1 MVENEETNFDL
12 MLILCEIYEQIV
24 VDFYILSLSSFYYS
38 SYICNMDFNTVK
50 ALHIIFVVSWF
61 AGLFYIVRLFI
72 YHTEAQEKEKVAKK
86 ILSDQY
92 QIMEKKLWWIITT
105 PAMVLTIVFGTWMV
119 LINPD
124 YYLQAGWFHIKLIFI
139 VLLLFYHFVC
149 QKIMN
154 DLKKGIFNWKS
165 NGLRIWN
172 EVATLALVAI
182 VFLVELQ
189 DNLNWIK
196 GTLGFFGVA
205 IGLMI
210 GIKIY
215 KRLRK

>member
-1 MVENEETNFDL
+1 
-12 MLILCEIYEQIV
+12 
-24 VDFYILSLSSFYYS
+24 
-38 SYICNMDFNTVK
+38 MDINTLK

-72 YHTEAQEKEKVAKK
+72 YHTEAQQKEAISRK
-86 ILSDQY
+86 ILSEQFEV
-92 QIMEKKLWWIITT
+92 MEKKLWWIITT
-105 PAMVLTIVFGTWMV
+105 PAMVLTLIFGIWM
-119 LINPD
+119 LLLNPT
-124 YYLQAGWFHIKLIFI
+124 YYLSAPWMHLKLAF
-139 VLLLFYHFVC
+139 VGMLLIYHFVC

-182 VFLVELQ
+182 VFLVVMK
-189 DNLNWIK
+189 DSFNWIK
-196 GTLGFFGVA
+196 GTIGFFAVA
-205 IGLMI
+205 IGLMM
-210 GIKIY
+210 GIKLY